1 MTGVQTCA
9 LPIYK
14 CQTLENGLTIIGE
27 EIPYLK
33 SISLGIWVKAGSI
46 IETKENSGVSHFIEH
61 MLFKGT
67 KNRSSKELA
76 REIDNLGGILNA
88 FTSKECTCFY
98 VKLLDEHI
106 DIGIDVLSDMILNS
120 CFDKKDIEKEK
131 SVILEEL
138 KMYEDSPDD
147 LSYDLLLENI
157 YKDHS
162 LGMNILGDRNTLKN
176 FKRENILD
184 YYNKYYVPNNSVISI
199 CGNFNFEEIVEKI
212 KDKFKTW
219 EAKEASINTTE
230 PKFNPCIIKKNKDI
244 KQVNLAINLKAIPMI
259 NDREVYALSVVNNVF
274 GGSISSRLFQK
285 IREEK
290 GLVYSIYSSQTL
302 YQECGELG
310 IFASTSNENV
320 EEVYKLIL
328 DEIDLIRNEYISLQE
343 IHESK
348 EQLKGSYMLDRE
360 STSSRMMSNGKNL
373 LMRNKVDDEQD
384 IIDYI
389 NNVEYQDVVEIIEK
403 VFNKEN
409 IGVCIVGKDVE
420 NISL

>member
-1 MTGVQTCA
+1 M
-9 LPIYK
+9 
-14 CQTLENGLTIIGE
+14 
-27 EIPYLK
+27 
-33 SISLGIWVKAGSI
+33 
-46 IETKENSGVSHFIEH
+46 
-61 MLFKGT
+61 
-67 KNRSSKELA
+67 
-76 REIDNLGGILNA
+76 
-88 FTSKECTCFY
+88 
-98 VKLLDEHI
+98 
-106 DIGIDVLSDMILNS
+106 
-120 CFDKKDIEKEK
+120 
-131 SVILEEL
+131 
-138 KMYEDSPDD
+138 
-147 LSYDLLLENI
+147 
-157 YKDHS
+157 
-162 LGMNILGDRNTLKN
+162 
-176 FKRENILD
+176 
-184 YYNKYYVPNNSVISI
+184 
-199 CGNFNFEEIVEKI
+199 
-212 KDKFKTW
+212 
-219 EAKEASINTTE
+219 
-230 PKFNPCIIKKNKDI
+230 
-244 KQVNLAINLKAIPMI
+244 
-259 NDREVYALSVVNNVF
+259 VVNNVF

-389 NNVEYQDVVEIIEK
+389 NKVEYKDVVEIIEK

>member
-1 MTGVQTCA
+1 M
-9 LPIYK
+9 YK

-106 DIGIDVLSDMILNS
+106 DIGIEVLSDMILNS

-310 IFASTSNENV
+310 IFASTSNESV

-409 IGVCIVGKDVE
+409 KGVCIVGKDVE